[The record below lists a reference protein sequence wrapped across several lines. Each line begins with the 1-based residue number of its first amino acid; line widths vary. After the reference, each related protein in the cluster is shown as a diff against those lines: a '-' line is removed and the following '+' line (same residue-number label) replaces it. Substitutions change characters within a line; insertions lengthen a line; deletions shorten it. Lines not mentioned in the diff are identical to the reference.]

1 MAVWQAAESGKHTS
15 AYQGGSPGRSV
26 RVLVT
31 RTYMRTYEVRSYLS
45 YEVIDVFWTA
55 CSAMTPQTRLEARER
70 VFALGGRG
78 VPLWLAVAW
87 LIPGVAGSWDVCAP
101 E

>member
-1 MAVWQAAESGKHTS
+1 
-15 AYQGGSPGRSV
+15 
-26 RVLVT
+26 
-31 RTYMRTYEVRSYLS
+31 
-45 YEVIDVFWTA
+45 
-55 CSAMTPQTRLEARER
+55 
-70 VFALGGRG
+70 